1 MDPFP
6 TLNGFGPTRMTL
18 QRYARA
24 ISAIARAHVPP
35 QPHWWHVSLRVRPEG
50 LACDNIPLPRGGIL
64 SVRLD
69 PGADAV
75 VVTTS
80 DGIREEADLR
90 AGLTGAE
97 MGDWLIAITRTLG
110 LEADYRREPF
120 ESDEPT
126 PYDPDA
132 ARRFFTALV
141 SAYRVFGQHR
151 AAIEGETGPVQFWP
165 HGFDLSTEWFG
176 SRRVAYEENGKT
188 TQLPAQ
194 LNLGFYPGNDDADSY
209 FYSNPWPFEAGQL
222 THKPLPIGASWHTE
236 GWQGTILPYGEI
248 RRDPHP
254 ERRLLAYAA
263 AVYNL
268 ASPTLRA

>member
-1 MDPFP
+1 MDQFP

-222 THKPLPIGASWHTE
+222 THKPLPIGAS
-236 GWQGTILPYGEI
+236 
-248 RRDPHP
+248 
-254 ERRLLAYAA
+254 
-263 AVYNL
+263 
-268 ASPTLRA
+268 